1 MSLWLYG
8 ILSAWILYYVISTVR
23 SYWRLRHIK
32 GPPLAAISHLWYV
45 RAAVANKAYLRLS
58 EACDK
63 YGPTTRIGPNTLVT
77 CDEELIRK
85 MCSVRSSYSR
95 GDWYRAFKFD
105 ADRENLFSEPDEEK
119 HIKMRMRVAAG
130 YSGKENPTLE
140 TDIDRVLWQL
150 FDLIKRKYI
159 SRGSDLRP
167 LDFANTMQFFTL
179 DVITSLS
186 LSQPFGWIS
195 EDKDM
200 YEYVK
205 TMEENMPAMNFMSAV
220 PILSRIMRIPAV
232 QRAALPTVKDRV
244 GMGKIKAV
252 TRDIIARRFGP
263 EKETKQDITQSFIKH
278 GLTEAE
284 IGDESL
290 LQILAGSDTSATIL
304 RSGFIHII
312 STPRI
317 YNRLQAECVN
327 AGVPLTEII
336 SNTRAL
342 DLPYLNAV
350 VKEALRYHP
359 AATGLMPRKVGPQG
373 DMHKGMY
380 LPPGTEIGF
389 CAWNVYRKNTVY
401 GADAD
406 VFRPER
412 WLEADEE
419 TLARME
425 KSHELVFGY
434 GYT

>member
-1 MSLWLYG
+1 
-8 ILSAWILYYVISTVR
+8 
-23 SYWRLRHIK
+23 
-32 GPPLAAISHLWYV
+32 
-45 RAAVANKAYLRLS
+45 
-58 EACDK
+58 
-63 YGPTTRIGPNTLVT
+63 
-77 CDEELIRK
+77 
-85 MCSVRSSYSR
+85 
-95 GDWYRAFKFD
+95 
-105 ADRENLFSEPDEEK
+105 
-119 HIKMRMRVAAG
+119 
-130 YSGKENPTLE
+130 
-140 TDIDRVLWQL
+140 
-150 FDLIKRKYI
+150 
-159 SRGSDLRP
+159 
-167 LDFANTMQFFTL
+167 
-179 DVITSLS
+179 
-186 LSQPFGWIS
+186 
-195 EDKDM
+195 
-200 YEYVK
+200 
-205 TMEENMPAMNFMSAV
+205 MEENMPAMNFMSAV

-317 YNRLQAECVN
+317 YNRLQAECVG
-327 AGVPLTEII
+327 AGVPLTEVI
-336 SNTRAL
+336 SNTRAVE
-342 DLPYLNAV
+342 LPYLNAV

-373 DMHKGMY
+373 DTHNGMY

-389 CAWNVYRKNTVY
+389 CAWNVYRKNTEAY

-434 GYT
+434 GKYRCMGEKMARIELLKTVFELIRRFDFSFIDPTRPMESDTNYGLWIQKGMWLRVEEHVEQTKSMDQ